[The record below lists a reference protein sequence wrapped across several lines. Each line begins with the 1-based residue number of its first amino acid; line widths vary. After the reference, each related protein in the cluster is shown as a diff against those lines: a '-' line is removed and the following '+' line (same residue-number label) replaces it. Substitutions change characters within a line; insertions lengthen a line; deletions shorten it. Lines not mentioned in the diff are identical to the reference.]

1 MTISLQQ
8 RRTAQ
13 KVARYLVETLK
24 IVRRHL
30 FKTTRAYSVESGY
43 DLLIRRKSEILS
55 SFK

>member
-43 DLLIRRKSEILS
+43 DLLIRRKSEILT